1 MCVENTCRNSKRER
15 VDHMED
21 SPIGRGRRPRKT
33 VSETIKRDRF

>member
-1 MCVENTCRNSKRER
+1 MCGEHLQKLQERER